1 MIYKKFYVIFTIESE
16 ELSEKWLKSLQFV
29 KDKSD
34 EYVYNQQ
41 MNINRYAKIEK
52 AYSRITGK
60 SVFKDYDVLL

>member
-34 EYVYNQQ
+34 EYVYN
-41 MNINRYAKIEK
+41 
-52 AYSRITGK
+52 
-60 SVFKDYDVLL
+60 